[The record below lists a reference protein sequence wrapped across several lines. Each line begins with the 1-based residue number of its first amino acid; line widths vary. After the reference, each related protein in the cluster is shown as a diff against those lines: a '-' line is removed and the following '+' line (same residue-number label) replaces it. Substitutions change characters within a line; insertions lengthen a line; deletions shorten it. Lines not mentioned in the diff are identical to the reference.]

1 MPLVDCLEVRGA
13 WTAGGGG
20 TYIGTYLVTL
30 RMLKHTYVGISIE
43 ILAKDRSRLQQGY
56 TKRGLAP

>member
-30 RMLKHTYVGISIE
+30 RMLKHTYVGISIK
-43 ILAKDRSRLQQGY
+43 ILAKDRGIY
-56 TKRGLAP
+56 KRGLAP